1 MNMKTTLNRLVA
13 LALAAVMAVSVLAVP
28 AVSVSAEEM
37 YNYQIKVKTG
47 TKLGAGTDADVFL
60 CAYNKNGNLITG
72 DKILLDTDGN
82 SFENGDTDTF
92 NLTLPEKIESIK
104 IGTKDPGDSFV
115 ESIFGSNDEWYLEN
129 IEITFN
135 NSETKT
141 YNFDKW
147 IKPGHY
153 GYYDT
158 RITSSGKKE
167 KVYVCPVIYL
177 YTPDSIVG

>member
-1 MNMKTTLNRLVA
+1 MKKTLNRLVS
-13 LALAAVMAVSVLAVP
+13 LALVAVMALSVLAVT
-28 AVSVSAEEM
+28 AVSVSAEEF

-60 CAYNKNGNLITG
+60 YAYNINGNLITG
-72 DKILLDTDGN
+72 DRILLDTDGN

-92 NLTLPEKIESIK
+92 NITLPEKIESIK

-115 ESIFGSNDEWYLEN
+115 ESIFGSNDEWYLDN
-129 IEITFN
+129 IEIILN
-135 NSETKT
+135 NSETRT

-153 GYYDT
+153 GYYTT
-158 RITSSGKKE
+158 RRTSNGKKE
-167 KVYVCPVIYL
+167 TVYVCSTIHL
-177 YTPDSIVG
+177 YDPTSVVG